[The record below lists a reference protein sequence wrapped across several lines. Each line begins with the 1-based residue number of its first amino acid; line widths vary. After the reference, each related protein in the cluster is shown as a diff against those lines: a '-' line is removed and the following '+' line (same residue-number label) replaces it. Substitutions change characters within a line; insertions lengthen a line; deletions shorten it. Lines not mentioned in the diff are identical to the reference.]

1 MFKACICY
9 FHQIFSFWPNDSP
22 SKTEKCLLF
31 HLKSSFRPG
40 DIQIFVFLFFP
51 LFLPLGHCFGEWSK
65 INLQVHDIINWL
77 HKNSITHFVWYL
89 EKNHAK
95 NVQQKLV
102 PHLFIILVNNPKQ
115 PLHRINYLKSKIL
128 WKRIIK
134 KPWKGNFNFSFEPSP
149 FQKTKISKT
158 KGAWN

>member
-1 MFKACICY
+1 MPFISSKKLFPSWRYSNFCISVLPS
-9 FHQIFSFWPNDSP
+9 FSASRP
-22 SKTEKCLLF
+22 LLWRMIED
-31 HLKSSFRPG
+31 KSSSSWRH
-40 DIQIFVFLFFP
+40 QLTT
-51 LFLPLGHCFGEWSK
+51 
-65 INLQVHDIINWL
+65 

-115 PLHRINYLKSKIL
+115 PLHAINYLKSKIL

-134 KPWKGNFNFSFEPSP
+134 KPWKGNFDFSFEPSP